1 MLKNS
6 TYDLMETAS
15 VLSKGRHRYDAF
27 QADAKDCAQCQQT
40 WRHMKAADEE
50 PLDRILAHLKQDL
63 DQEVGAKPVA
73 A

>member
-15 VLSKGRHRYDAF
+15 VISKRLHRYDAL
-27 QADAKDCAQCQQT
+27 QADSKDCPQCQQI

-50 PLDRILAHLKQDL
+50 QLDRILAHLKQHF
-63 DQEVGAKPVA
+63 DQEISAKPVA